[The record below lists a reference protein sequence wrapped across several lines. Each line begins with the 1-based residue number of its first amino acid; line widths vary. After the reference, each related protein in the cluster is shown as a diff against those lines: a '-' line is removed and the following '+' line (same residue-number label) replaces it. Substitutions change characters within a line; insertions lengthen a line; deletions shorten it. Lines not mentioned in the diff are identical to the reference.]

1 MFVQFLTRKMEI
13 FTCAIKFCRRKGTS
27 GDGNSGFFRF
37 PEHSRVREIWHKNT
51 GIRPEDIN
59 TCTRICE
66 IHFVE
71 SDVYRRFGEKR
82 LKFSASP
89 TLNLDGVPKKYF
101 VSFFS
106 NLKNIVTK
114 EEKIVKSHEDSKTPS
129 NLTNFKDQKHKNTLK
144 I

>member
-1 MFVQFLTRKMEI
+1 MEI

-71 SDVYRRFGEKR
+71 SDLYRRFGEKR
-82 LKFSASP
+82 IKFSASP
-89 TLNLDGVPKKYF
+89 TLYLDGVPKKYSDKI
-101 VSFFS
+101 VSFF
-106 NLKNIVTK
+106 
-114 EEKIVKSHEDSKTPS
+114 KS
-129 NLTNFKDQKHKNTLK
+129 
-144 I
+144 

>member
-13 FTCAIKFCRRKGTS
+13 FTCAIKYCRRKGTS

-101 VSFFS
+101 VSFFL
-106 NLKNIVTK
+106 NLKI
-114 EEKIVKSHEDSKTPS
+114 
-129 NLTNFKDQKHKNTLK
+129 L
-144 I
+144 

>member
-37 PEHSRVREIWHKNT
+37 PEHPRVRENWHKNT

-71 SDVYRRFGEKR
+71 SDLYRRFGEKR
-82 LKFSASP
+82 IKFSASP
-89 TLNLDGVPKKYF
+89 TLYLDGVPKKYSDKI
-101 VSFFS
+101 VSFF
-106 NLKNIVTK
+106 
-114 EEKIVKSHEDSKTPS
+114 KS
-129 NLTNFKDQKHKNTLK
+129 
-144 I
+144 